1 MEGSFGWVK
10 VHRNS
15 IGPSERPKRELS
27 MRNLAIINIAGLSPL
42 AYEPVLGGLS
52 AFERIQEWSA
62 AIPEASG
69 TVFLAGPETEVP
81 EGTVE
86 IGSGSSAEPFAAL
99 RVIRRDFW
107 SEEVLIEAI
116 TIASRLSCADE
127 DGESRAEA
135 LFYVW
140 GDSPLMDRD
149 LTSTLWNIHYKYDA
163 EYTFADGYPVGLA
176 PEILSATLP
185 EKLIHLASGRKLP
198 PARDSLFEVLRQD
211 INAFDVE
218 THLSPKDLR
227 MDRVSIT
234 CDTRRNL
241 NIAEGLF
248 KAGGK
253 NAESICRV
261 VPEKQI
267 LLRDKPA
274 FFPIQITDHCPQSCS
289 YCPFPKASGDPRN
302 GKSHEKH
309 GCG

>member
-1 MEGSFGWVK
+1 
-10 VHRNS
+10 
-15 IGPSERPKRELS
+15 

-42 AYEPVLGGLS
+42 AYEPVLGGPS

-86 IGSGSSAEPFAAL
+86 IGSGSSDEPFAAL
-99 RVIRRDFW
+99 RVIRRDPW

-116 TIASRLSCADE
+116 TVASRLSCVDE
-127 DGESRAEA
+127 EGESRAEA

-140 GDSPLMDRD
+140 GDSPLMDGE

-176 PEILSATLP
+176 PEILSAALP

-248 KAGGK
+248 KAGAK
-253 NAESICRV
+253 NA
-261 VPEKQI
+261 
-267 LLRDKPA
+267 
-274 FFPIQITDHCPQSCS
+274 
-289 YCPFPKASGDPRN
+289 
-302 GKSHEKH
+302 
-309 GCG
+309 